1 MYFVYVLYSL
11 NDNKL
16 YKGYTSNIEKRLLK
30 HNSGGN
36 KSTAHRKPFVIVHV
50 EQFEDKSVALKRERY
65 LKNVE
70 GGAKLKL
77 YLIKMKV
84 LNESGKLNVE
94 QW

>member
-11 NDNKL
+11 KDHKL

-50 EQFEDKSVALKRERY
+50 GQ
-65 LKNVE
+65 
-70 GGAKLKL
+70 
-77 YLIKMKV
+77 
-84 LNESGKLNVE
+84 
-94 QW
+94 